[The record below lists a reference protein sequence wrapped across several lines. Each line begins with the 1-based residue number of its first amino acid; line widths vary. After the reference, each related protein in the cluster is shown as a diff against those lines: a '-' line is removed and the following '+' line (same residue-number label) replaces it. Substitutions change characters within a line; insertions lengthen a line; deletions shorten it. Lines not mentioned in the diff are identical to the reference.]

1 MTVDARSWTMPP
13 ERSGYLT
20 LESSF
25 FYGIA
30 VWLALIQV
38 SIAASHVVLGTLVL
52 AWIYLVAKDEAPRIR
67 LPFDVPFALY
77 AGLSLLA
84 AIYSFD
90 PGESLGASKELLLLV
105 VPYLLVSMVRRQ
117 EALASLVLVLV
128 AMADVGALV
137 GLWQHHFQEL
147 PRINHRIHG
156 FLSHYM
162 TYSGLLMGVS
172 LLALAGFLFS
182 GARASHRWFHLSSF
196 FLIQLALVLTLTRS
210 AWVGVAVTSI
220 VLLAIK
226 DRRLLVAVPVAAVA
240 LALLVPRDVQGRLFS
255 FIRPDTSG
263 MDRLY
268 MLRAGALMVRNHPF
282 LGVGPE
288 MVSEVYPIYVS
299 SDAPRRDNPHLHNNL
314 AQVAA
319 ERGLAGLAVWLW
331 IVALSFKASL
341 RALWRNRRDGPA
353 RAVAAGAF
361 AVLLSGFLAGLF
373 EYNFG
378 DSEFQML
385 FLFAMSV
392 PLVLER
398 EGSTGAR
405 EAVEGRDA

>member
-1 MTVDARSWTMPP
+1 MTVEARSLILPP

-20 LESSF
+20 LEASL

-30 VWLALIQV
+30 VWLALIQI
-38 SIAASHVVLGTLVL
+38 SIAASHVVLATLALV
-52 AWIYLVAKDEAPRIR
+52 WIYLLVKDEVPLVR
-67 LPFDVPFALY
+67 LPFDAPFALY

-90 PGESLGASKELLLLV
+90 PGASFPATKELLLFV
-105 VPYLLVSMVRRQ
+105 VPYLLVSTVRRP
-117 EALASLVLVLV
+117 EALASLVPVLV
-128 AMADVGALV
+128 AVADVGALV

-172 LLALAGFLFS
+172 VLALSGFLFS
-182 GARASHRWFHLSSF
+182 GARARHRWFHLSSF
-196 FLIQLALVLTLTRS
+196 FLIGLALVLTLTRS
-210 AWVGVAVTSI
+210 AWIGVVVASI
-220 VLLAIK
+220 VLIAIK
-226 DRRLLVAVPVAAVA
+226 DRRLLVAVPVTAVI
-240 LALLVPRDVQGRLFS
+240 LGLLLPRDVQGRLFS
-255 FIRPDTSG
+255 LIRPDTSG
-263 MDRLY
+263 RDRLY
-268 MLRAGALMVRNHPF
+268 MLRAGAQMVRNHPF

-288 MVSEVYPIYVS
+288 MVSEVYPIYAA

-319 ERGLAGLAVWLW
+319 ERGVAGLAVFVW
-331 IVALSFKASL
+331 IVALSFRASL
-341 RALWRNRRDGPA
+341 RELSKNRRDGPA
-353 RAVAAGAF
+353 RSAAAGAF

-392 PLVLER
+392 PLILER
-398 EGSTGAR
+398 ERTA
-405 EAVEGRDA
+405 EGTLA